1 MIAFKDDRKRNTYS
15 RRVDVSQFSEYF
27 RNQLRIAI
35 PSIHRKTQYQKQR

>member
-15 RRVDVSQFSEYF
+15 RRVDVNQFSEYF

-35 PSIHRKTQYQKQR
+35 PIHRKIQYQKQR